1 MASAGSIFVDLLLR
15 DANYKQ
21 GINRARSQTQTFGR
35 DVGSV
40 FSGLT
45 SSALKLAG
53 AFGVGISV
61 AGITQAADKISIL
74 SARIENSTLNVGEF
88 NQAFSEL
95 SRQAIQVGTDLSNG
109 VEIFQRL
116 SFSRNELKATNEEML
131 AFTDTVQKLGI
142 VSGASTTALSAGL
155 LQLGQGLSAGILRA
169 EEFNSIMENIPAIGV
184 AIAEEFGVSA
194 GQLRQ
199 LVLAGEVLSEDVLT
213 AILNKQQKAN
223 EEFEKMPV
231 TLARG
236 ISSITTGFSIFVSRI
251 NDSINATGI
260 LGEEL
265 QGIGEIL
272 ANNNK
277 LAQEFANIL
286 DDIAIGAKTIGSFLN
301 LFNINKSVSERAKDL
316 KKDIEGINESLGG
329 QVSSDASVGMAEHT
343 QTTIKMNEALA
354 KQSATTR
361 ELSKDYSSLAEGIS
375 NSNEKTKESQR
386 AANELNSIY
395 QRNRELITGLDSS
408 VLKYQDTV
416 RDLDALVRAGIISQ
430 DEYGQAVLRAKDR
443 LKETTEATKVFGVDI
458 ETFSKRAAENIQDAF
473 ADFLFDP
480 FQDGV
485 KGMAKGFIDAV
496 RRMIAEAQAAQLA
509 QYLLGSAAGGKGS
522 GALGG
527 IIGSISGAFSTPFN
541 PATSA
546 PPLKPFADGG
556 YLGPGEFGIAGEA
569 GAELLYGGKTG
580 VSVFNQDQLGMNK
593 GNNYNIDARGADQGA
608 VNRLEQALLAL
619 AGPGVIE
626 RRVGMAQQRGSL

>member
-21 GINRARSQTQTFGR
+21 GLNRARSQTQTFGR

-116 SFSRNELKATNEEML
+116 SFSRNELRATNEEML

-155 LQLGQGLSAGILRA
+155 LQLGQGLSAGVLRA
-169 EEFNSIMENIPAIGV
+169 EEFNSILENIPAIGV
-184 AIAEEFGVSA
+184 AIAEEFGVSV

-251 NDSINATGI
+251 NDSINATGV

-265 QGIGEIL
+265 QGIGETL

-277 LAQEFANIL
+277 LSQEFANIL
-286 DDIAIGAKTIGSFLN
+286 DDIAIGARTIGSFLN
-301 LFNINKSVSERAKDL
+301 LFNINKSVSDRAKDL
-316 KKDIEGINESLGG
+316 KKDIEDINESLGT
-329 QVSSDASVGMAEHT
+329 QVSSDAAVRMAEHT

-354 KQSATTR
+354 NQSATTR
-361 ELSKDYSSLAEGIS
+361 ELTKDYSSLAEGIS
-375 NSNEKTKESQR
+375 NSSEKTKESQN
-386 AANELNSIY
+386 AANELDSIY

-408 VLKYQDTV
+408 VLKYQDTL

-430 DEYGQAVLRAKDR
+430 DEYGQAVLRARDQIQQ
-443 LKETTEATKVFGVDI
+443 TAEATKVFGIDI

-485 KGMAKGFIDAV
+485 KGMAKGFVDAV

-509 QYLLGSAAGGKGS
+509 QYLLGSAAGGKG
-522 GALGG
+522 GGLLGSV
-527 IIGSISGAFSTPFN
+527 IGSISGAFSTPFN
-541 PATSA
+541 PAKSA

-580 VSVFNQDQLGMNK
+580 VSVFNQDQLGIGK

-626 RRVGMAQQRGSL
+626 RRVGSAQQRGSL

>member
-21 GINRARSQTQTFGR
+21 GLNRARSQTQIFGR

-61 AGITQAADKISIL
+61 AGMVQAADKIALL
-74 SARIENSTLNVGEF
+74 SARIEQSTQGLAEF

-95 SRQAIQVGTDLSNG
+95 SRQSIDVGTDIANG
-109 VEIFQRL
+109 VEIFQRI
-116 SFSRNELKATNEEML
+116 SFSRKELKATNTEML
-131 AFTDTVQKLGI
+131 AFTETVQKLGAI
-142 VSGASTTALSAGL
+142 SGASGTALNAGL

-169 EEFNSIMENIPAIGV
+169 EEFNSIMENIPAVGV
-184 AIAEEFGVSA
+184 AIADEFGISV

-199 LVLAGEVLSEDVLT
+199 MVLAGEVFSRDVMD
-213 AILNKQQKAN
+213 AILKKQDEVNSKFAN
-223 EEFEKMPV
+223 LPV
-231 TLARG
+231 TLQRGLNSLSNGASLFISELNDGLGLTESIGEQLQLIGIQLNDNKDYARQWG
-236 ISSITTGFSIFVSRI
+236 ASFKEYINIELKRTVDFLDDAGALLRDLVTIGDTFAGQDLFSNLNEANARQANRDAKEIADNMKKEYDKVTSQMDIALARQSIKGNNNSTSNNDKKEEDKRQKELSSIY
-251 NDSINATGI
+251 
-260 LGEEL
+260 E
-265 QGIGEIL
+265 
-272 ANNNK
+272 
-277 LAQEFANIL
+277 
-286 DDIAIGAKTIGSFLN
+286 
-301 LFNINKSVSERAKDL
+301 
-316 KKDIEGINESLGG
+316 
-329 QVSSDASVGMAEHT
+329 
-343 QTTIKMNEALA
+343 
-354 KQSATTR
+354 
-361 ELSKDYSSLAEGIS
+361 
-375 NSNEKTKESQR
+375 
-386 AANELNSIY
+386 
-395 QRNRELITGLDSS
+395 RNRELITGLDSS
-408 VLKYQDTV
+408 VLKYQDTL

-430 DEYGQAVLRAKDR
+430 DEYGQAVLRAKDQI
-443 LKETTEATKVFGVDI
+443 KETTEATKVFGIDI
-458 ETFSKRAAENIQDAF
+458 ESFSKRAAENIQDAF

-522 GALGG
+522 GLLGDVL
-527 IIGSISGAFSTPFN
+527 GSISGAFSTPFN